1 MALGGDQIAKM
12 FVKLGADITEF
23 EKKMDKASKKMK
35 DSGDVYMNSGRQ
47 LTKAITLPLTILAA
61 VSLKAAIDFESAF
74 AGVKKTVNATAE
86 EFAVFRKEIIGMSK
100 DLPAS
105 AIEISAVAE
114 AAGQLGIKNEALLTF
129 TKTMIDL
136 GETTDMSAN
145 LAATSLA
152 RFVNIMGSSQKMFS
166 NIGSA
171 IVELG
176 NNLATTESEI
186 VTMTLRLAGAA
197 KQVHL
202 TEGEVLGLAAAL
214 SSVGIRADAGGT
226 AFSKVFIEIS
236 KSVALGSKTL
246 VEFAKVAGM
255 SVDDF
260 SKAFKED
267 AMSAVLAFVEGL
279 GKIDEAGGNTFVVLD
294 KLGIQE
300 RRMIDALLR
309 TANAGDLVRRSIE
322 MSTRAIQENSALT
335 EEAGKR
341 YETTAAQL
349 EMTKNQAIA
358 AAIALGDTMKGALLS
373 LVAPL
378 KGLFGW
384 LEQTAIKF
392 NDLDVAVRLTVGA
405 FLAIVVAIGPVLFS
419 VGLMQKAIPIL
430 ALGWD
435 GLTAAMVRA
444 RVVMTA
450 ISAHP
455 IIIAL
460 TIIAA
465 EIAYLSGLFDTV
477 EEASTT
483 FADSMGRLAKK
494 AIEAAD
500 AMIGWTKAQLEAHE
514 ASLLLEIAEKKRVL
528 KMAEQ
533 IAAARAARGEA
544 DNHSEVIRQLSTEI
558 TELNFEYIA
567 TVEALKELAEAEE
580 AGKKKKEEV
589 IVTVDKMKKVYD
601 DLAKGIKEVWARTLV
616 MGKEFNASK
625 EETGLLEESLIKLLL
640 LGLKPAS
647 EEFKIL
653 AARIAHARNEAELF
667 AMTPMVPKGGGPI
680 GLGPPDKLEDP
691 PWLVK
696 LKEDKAEAQLVLDAL
711 NRTLSQGMGDAASA
725 IAEGI
730 GQMAAGTAGIGD
742 VFRTVLMVLGDVAI
756 RIGRIAIAT
765 GIGMEAI
772 KKAFANPATAIA
784 AGVALIALGSWV
796 KSSISSTMGG
806 GGGGGGGAAPSEK
819 TSLGNYSPSFPN
831 ERIGRVRDRNL
842 SGDGQRFGKADQAR
856 NNRDLAERI
865 ATAIAEKGGISV
877 DINPRAIPSGDIEYS
892 TREGTR
898 RANRQGTEVF

>member
-1 MALGGDQIAKM
+1 MAVGGDQIAAM

-23 EKKMDKASKKMK
+23 EKKMDKAARKMK
-35 DSGDVYMNSGRQ
+35 DSGDVYMNAGRS
-47 LTKAITLPLTILAA
+47 LTKAITLPMTILAG

-74 AGVKKTVNATAE
+74 AGVKKTVNATE
-86 EFAVFRKEIIGMSK
+86 KEFAEFRKEILGMSK
-100 DLPAS
+100 ELPAS
-105 AIEISAVAE
+105 ANEISAVAE

-136 GETTDMSAN
+136 GETTDLSAN
-145 LAATSLA
+145 LAATALA
-152 RFVNIMGSSQKMFS
+152 RFVNIMGTSQTMFS

-226 AFSKVFIEIS
+226 AFSKVFIQIS
-236 KSVALGSKTL
+236 KAVALGSKTL
-246 VEFAKVAGM
+246 VTFARVAGM
-255 SVDDF
+255 SVDEF

-267 AMSAVLAFVEGL
+267 AMAAVLTFVEGL

-294 KLGIQE
+294 QLGIQE

-309 TANAGDLVRRSIE
+309 TANAGDLVRRAIE
-322 MSTRAIQENSALT
+322 MSTKAIAENSALT

-358 AAIALGDTMKGALLS
+358 AAIALGDTMKGALLA
-373 LVAPL
+373 LVTPL
-378 KGLFGW
+378 KGVFGW
-384 LEQTAIKF
+384 LEKLFIKF
-392 NDLDVAVRLTVGA
+392 NDLDVAIRITIGA
-405 FLAIVVAIGPVLFS
+405 FLALVFAIGPVLFS
-419 VGLMQKAIPIL
+419 IGLLQKAIPIL
-430 ALGWD
+430 ALGFA
-435 GLTAAMVRA
+435 GLTKAVVAF
-444 RVVMTA
+444 RVALTLLA
-450 ISAHP
+450 AHP
-455 IIIAL
+455 IILAL

-465 EIAYLSGLFDTV
+465 EIAYLSGLFDTATK
-477 EEASTT
+477 ASTT
-483 FADSMGRLAKK
+483 FADSMETLAKK
-494 AIEAAD
+494 TKAASD
-500 AMIGWTKAQLEAHE
+500 AMSDWTKAQLEAR
-514 ASLLLEIAEKKRVL
+514 AAALDLEIAEKKRVL
-528 KMAEQ
+528 RFTEQ
-533 IAAARAARGEA
+533 IAMARAARGES

-558 TELNFEYIA
+558 TELNLEWVATIA
-567 TVEALKELAEAEE
+567 LLKKLKDAEE
-580 AGKKKKEEV
+580 AAAGGGVV
-589 IVTVDKMKKVYD
+589 IVATEIEKIYTA
-601 DLAKGIKEVWARTLV
+601 LAKSLVTLTARQTV
-616 MGKEFNASK
+616 MGETFNASK
-625 EETGLLEESLIKLLL
+625 EEVGILQEAMIKLLVEGVDPL
-640 LGLKPAS
+640 SDAYKKLIRQMLDAQIAAGEFGGLAP
-647 EEFKIL
+647 
-653 AARIAHARNEAELF
+653 RPVEL
-667 AMTPMVPKGGGPI
+667 PD
-680 GLGPPDKLEDP
+680 DKLKLDDP

-696 LKEDKAEAQLVLDAL
+696 LKEDKAEAQAVVDAL
-711 NRTLSQGMGDAASA
+711 NQTLDQGMADAAGA

-730 GQMAAGTAGIGD
+730 GKMAAGTAGIGD
-742 VFRTVLMVLGDVAI
+742 VFRTVLTVLGDVAI

-806 GGGGGGGAAPSEK
+806 GGGGAGAAPAES
-819 TSLGNYSPSFPN
+819 TSLGNFTPTFPN
-831 ERIGRVRDRNL
+831 DRIGRVRDRDF
-842 SGDGQRFGKADQAR
+842 SGDGPRFGKDDQAR

-865 ATAIAEKGGISV
+865 ATAIAEKGGVSV